1 MACVGREGIYGHLS
15 ASGLA
20 IMQQAISTQSIM
32 SGFADSTGLS
42 DTSREPRRYLW
53 TDAFAVCNYLELYRQ
68 TGEQSFLQLALKLV
82 DQVHEILGR
91 HRKDSVRSGWL
102 SGLDEEQAQL
112 HPTRGGLRIGKPLDE
127 RQPGEPA
134 DESLEWDQDGQY
146 FHYLT
151 KWMHA
156 LNRVSQDT
164 GMGIYNQWALELA
177 RVAHAAF
184 TYTPSTGGTKRMY
197 WKMSID
203 LSRPLVDSMGQ
214 HDPLD
219 GLITYQQLE
228 VTIKRFP
235 ETPETPDLKAEIMDM
250 VAMCAG
256 VNWSTEDSL
265 GIGGLLT
272 DAYKLVQLIDTHH
285 LQETARLESVLHDIE
300 LGLQAFI
307 MHNPLNLPAEHR
319 LAFRELGLAIGL
331 HTIGRMQEA
340 IAQHPGSFTNVDHLN
355 STLTNLSR
363 IYPVHELIKDFWLD
377 PGHRSVSTWQEHAD
391 INNVML
397 ATCLAPDSYLKLQ

>member
-1 MACVGREGIYGHLS
+1 
-15 ASGLA
+15 
-20 IMQQAISTQSIM
+20 MQQVISNRSIM
-32 SGFADSTGLS
+32 SDFADSTGLS
-42 DTSREPRRYLW
+42 DTSRKPRRYLW
-53 TDAFAVCNYLELYRQ
+53 TDAFAVCNYLQLYRQ

-82 DQVHEILGR
+82 DQVHRTLGR

-164 GMGIYNQWALELA
+164 GKGIYNQWALELA

-184 TYTPSTGGTKRMY
+184 SYTPSTGGTKRMY

-203 LSRPLVDSMGQ
+203 LSRPLVESMGQ

-219 GLITYQQLE
+219 GLITCLQLE
-228 VTIKRFP
+228 ATAKRFP
-235 ETPETPDLKAEIMDM
+235 ETTAALSLTAVIEDFL
-250 VAMCAG
+250 AMCAG
-256 VNWSTEDSL
+256 RNWATEDSL

-272 DAYKLVQLIDTHH
+272 DACKLFQLIDIHQ
-285 LQETARLESVLHDIE
+285 LGEAARLKSLLRDIE
-300 LGLQAFI
+300 LSLQTFVT
-307 MHNPLNLPAEHR
+307 HNQLNLPAEYR

-331 HTIGRMQEA
+331 HTISRMQKR
-340 IAQHPGSFTNVDHLN
+340 IAQHPEHFSNADQLTPL
-355 STLTNLSR
+355 LTNLSR
-363 IYPVHELIKDFWLD
+363 FHRIHEVIENFWLG
-377 PGHRSVSTWQEHAD
+377 PGHQSVNLWLEHAD

-397 ATCLAPDSYLKLQ
+397 ATSLEPDGYLQL